1 MDRLRGGVHT
11 AVIVQLRIPPDTAIL
26 PLMTIRRASLM
37 SALLLACA
45 TQTFATAS
53 KQRPQ
58 VTKPAVLAP
67 GELQK
72 LPARPPDHRLEY
84 GVDPNQF
91 GELRLPAGRGPH
103 PVAVLVHGGCW
114 KAEYA
119 TLRDLAPMG
128 DALKDE
134 RIASWNI
141 EYRRPRQEGSGWP
154 GTYLDVG
161 HAIDHLR
168 QLATK
173 FDLDLSRVVVVGHS
187 AGGHLAMWSG
197 ARQRLSVKS
206 ALRIPDPL
214 PLRGV
219 INLAGTIDMTENI
232 AHMEAQCRDT
242 VVTTLLGG
250 TPSAVPERY
259 REVSATAMLPLQV
272 PQVLIWGEHED
283 FVPLSLAQLHVNAAI
298 KAGDAA
304 RLIVVPAAGHFE
316 SASPA
321 SSAWPIVLGAIRSL
335 LDQ

>member
-1 MDRLRGGVHT
+1 MCVLSL
-11 AVIVQLRIPPDTAIL
+11 AV
-26 PLMTIRRASLM
+26 
-37 SALLLACA
+37 A
-45 TQTFATAS
+45 TETLQTAS

-58 VTKPAVLAP
+58 LTKPAVMAP
-67 GELQK
+67 GELHK
-72 LPARPPDHRLEY
+72 LPTRPPDHRSGY
-84 GVDPNQF
+84 GADPNQA

-119 TLRDLAPMG
+119 TLRDLAAMG
-128 DALKDE
+128 DA
-134 RIASWNI
+134 
-141 EYRRPRQEGSGWP
+141 
-154 GTYLDVG
+154 
-161 HAIDHLR
+161 
-168 QLATK
+168 TK
-173 FDLDLSRVVVVGHS
+173 FALDLSRVVVVGHS

-197 ARQRLSVKS
+197 ARHRLSVKS
-206 ALRIPDPL
+206 ALRIPNPL

-219 INLAGTIDMTENI
+219 VNLAGTIDMTENV
-232 AHMEAQCRDT
+232 AHMESKCRDT

-283 FVPLSLAQLHVNAAI
+283 FIPLPLAQRHVNMAI
-298 KAGDAA
+298 KAGDKA

-321 SSAWPIVLGAIRSL
+321 SGAWPVVLGAIRSL

>member
-1 MDRLRGGVHT
+1 M
-11 AVIVQLRIPPDTAIL
+11 AIC
-26 PLMTIRRASLM
+26 RASLM
-37 SALLLACA
+37 FALLLACA
-45 TQTFATAS
+45 SGTLATAS
-53 KQRPQ
+53 QQRPQ
-58 VTKPAVLAP
+58 ATKPAVMTP
-67 GELQK
+67 DELQK
-72 LPARPPDHRLEY
+72 LPSRSPDHRLDY
-84 GVDPNQF
+84 GADRNQF
-91 GELRLPAGRGPH
+91 GELRLPAARGPH

-128 DALKDE
+128 DALKAE
-134 RIASWNI
+134 GIASWNI

-161 HAIDHLR
+161 HAIDYLR
-168 QLATK
+168 QLAMK

-187 AGGHLAMWSG
+187 AGGHLAMWSA
-197 ARQRLSVKS
+197 ARQRLSPQS

-232 AHMEAQCRDT
+232 ANMESRCRDT
-242 VVTTLLGG
+242 VVTALMGG
-250 TPSAVPERY
+250 TPSAVPGRY
-259 REVSATAMLPLQV
+259 REVSPTAMLPLQV

-283 FVPLSLAQLHVNAAI
+283 FVPLPLAQHHVDKATA
-298 KAGDAA
+298 AGDKA
-304 RLIVVPAAGHFE
+304 RLIMVPAAGHFE

-335 LDQ
+335 LTQ

>member
-1 MDRLRGGVHT
+1 
-11 AVIVQLRIPPDTAIL
+11 
-26 PLMTIRRASLM
+26 M
-37 SALLLACA
+37 SALSFACA
-45 TQTFATAS
+45 TQTLATAS
-53 KQRPQ
+53 RQRPQ
-58 VTKPAVLAP
+58 VTKPAVMPP

-72 LPARPPDHRLEY
+72 LPARPPDHRFQY
-84 GVDPNQF
+84 GANPNQF
-91 GELRLPAGRGPH
+91 GELRLPEGRGPH

-119 TLRDLAPMG
+119 SLRDLSPMG

-187 AGGHLAMWSG
+187 AGGHLAMWSA
-197 ARQRLSVKS
+197 ARQRLSSNS
-206 ALRIPDPL
+206 ALRISDPL

-232 AHMEAQCRDT
+232 ANMESLCRDT
-242 VVTTLLGG
+242 VVSTLLGG
-250 TPSAVPERY
+250 TPSAMPERY
-259 REVSATAMLPLQV
+259 REVSATTMLPLQV
-272 PQVLIWGEHED
+272 PQILIWGEHEE
-283 FVPLSLAQLHVNAAI
+283 FVPLPFAERYVNKATE
-298 KAGDAA
+298 AGDKV
-304 RLIVVPAAGHFE
+304 RLIVVPATGHFE

-321 SSAWPIVLGAIRSL
+321 STAWPTVLGAIQSL
-335 LDQ
+335 LNQ

>member
-1 MDRLRGGVHT
+1 MRVRLGSLLC
-11 AVIVQLRIPPDTAIL
+11 AVSVAVSTPTP
-26 PLMTIRRASLM
+26 
-37 SALLLACA
+37 A
-45 TQTFATAS
+45 TDS
-53 KQRPQ
+53 KPRPQ
-58 VTKPAVLAP
+58 QAKPAVMAP
-67 GELQK
+67 GELEK
-72 LPARPPDHRLEY
+72 LPIRPPDHRAVY
-84 GVDPNQF
+84 GVDPNQV

-134 RIASWNI
+134 GIASWNI
-141 EYRRPRQEGSGWP
+141 EYRRPRQQGSGWP

-197 ARQRLSVKS
+197 ARQRLSEKS

-219 INLAGTIDMTENI
+219 VNLAGTIDMTQNI
-232 AHMEAQCRDT
+232 AHMESECRDT

-283 FVPLSLAQLHVNAAI
+283 FIPMSLAQRHVNAAI
-298 KAGDAA
+298 TAGDKA

-335 LDQ
+335 LTQ

>member
-1 MDRLRGGVHT
+1 MC
-11 AVIVQLRIPPDTAIL
+11 AVSFAV
-26 PLMTIRRASLM
+26 
-37 SALLLACA
+37 A
-45 TQTFATAS
+45 TQTLETAS
-53 KQRPQ
+53 KQHPQ
-58 VTKPAVLAP
+58 LPKPAVMAP

-72 LPARPPDHRLEY
+72 LPTRPPDHRASY
-84 GVDPNQF
+84 AGDPNQV

-128 DALKDE
+128 DALKTE
-134 RIASWNI
+134 GIASWNI
-141 EYRRPRQEGSGWP
+141 EYRRPRQPGSGWP

-168 QLATK
+168 QLAMK

-206 ALRIPDPL
+206 ALHIPDPL

-232 AHMEAQCRDT
+232 AHMESQCRDT
-242 VVTTLLGG
+242 VVTMLLGG
-250 TPSAVPERY
+250 TPSAVPDRY

-272 PQVLIWGEHED
+272 PQVLIWGEHEE
-283 FVPLSLAQLHVNAAI
+283 FVPLPLAQLHVNMAI
-298 KAGDAA
+298 KAGDKA

-335 LDQ
+335 LSQ

>member
-1 MDRLRGGVHT
+1 M
-11 AVIVQLRIPPDTAIL
+11 IPAGSFL
-26 PLMTIRRASLM
+26 CVMLV
-37 SALLLACA
+37 ALA
-45 TQTFATAS
+45 TQTLATAS
-53 KQRPQ
+53 QQAPQ
-58 VTKPAVLAP
+58 VTKPAVMAP

-72 LPARPPDHRLEY
+72 LPARPPDHRADY
-84 GVDPNQF
+84 GADSNQF

-134 RIASWNI
+134 GIASWNI
-141 EYRRPRQEGSGWP
+141 EYRRPRQQGSGWP

-197 ARQRLSVKS
+197 ARHQLSAKS
-206 ALRIPDPL
+206 ELRIPNPL

-219 INLAGTIDMTENI
+219 INLAGTIDMAENI
-232 AHMEAQCRDT
+232 PNMESLCRDS

-250 TPSAVPERY
+250 PPSAAPERY
-259 REVSATAMLPLQV
+259 REVSATAMLPLRV
-272 PQVLIWGEHED
+272 PQVLIWGEHEN
-283 FVPLSLAQLHVNAAI
+283 FVPLPLAERHVNKATE
-298 KAGDAA
+298 AGDKA
-304 RLIVVPAAGHFE
+304 RLIVVPGTGHFE

-335 LDQ
+335 LNQ

>member
-1 MDRLRGGVHT
+1 MKIG
-11 AVIVQLRIPPDTAIL
+11 P
-26 PLMTIRRASLM
+26 ASLI
-37 SALLLACA
+37 SALLIACVA
-45 TQTFATAS
+45 QTLATAS
-53 KQRPQ
+53 KPRSQA
-58 VTKPAVLAP
+58 TKPAVLAP
-67 GELQK
+67 GELEK
-72 LPARPPDHRLEY
+72 LPASPPDHRLEY
-84 GVDPNQF
+84 GADPNQF
-91 GELRLPAGRGPH
+91 GELRLPARRGPH

-119 TLRDLAPMG
+119 SLRDLAPMG
-128 DALKDE
+128 DALKRE
-134 RIASWNI
+134 GIASWNV
-141 EYRRPRQEGSGWP
+141 EYRRLRQQGSGWP

-161 HAIDHLR
+161 AAVDHLR

-197 ARQRLSVKS
+197 ARQRLSSKS

-232 AHMEAQCRDT
+232 ANMESRCRDT

-250 TPSAVPERY
+250 TPSAVAERY
-259 REVSATAMLPLQV
+259 QDVSATAMLPLQV

-283 FVPLSLAQLHVNAAI
+283 FVPLPLAQRYVNKAAA
-298 KAGDAA
+298 AGDDA
-304 RLIVVPAAGHFE
+304 RLIIVPASGHFE

-321 SSAWPIVLGAIRSL
+321 STAWPTVLGAIRSL
-335 LDQ
+335 LNK

>member
-1 MDRLRGGVHT
+1 MRIRLEWLMCVVSF
-11 AVIVQLRIPPDTAIL
+11 AV
-26 PLMTIRRASLM
+26 
-37 SALLLACA
+37 A
-45 TQTFATAS
+45 TQTLATAS
-53 KQRPQ
+53 EQRLQP
-58 VTKPAVLAP
+58 TKPAVMAP

-72 LPARPPDHRLEY
+72 LPTRPPDHRAGY
-84 GVDPNQF
+84 GVDPNQV
-91 GELRLPAGRGPH
+91 GELRVPAGRGPH

-134 RIASWNI
+134 GIASWNI
-141 EYRRPRQEGSGWP
+141 EYRRPRQQGSGWP

-168 QLATK
+168 QLAKK
-173 FDLDLSRVVVVGHS
+173 FDLDLSRVVVAGHS

-197 ARQRLSVKS
+197 ARHRLSVKS
-206 ALRIPDPL
+206 ALHIPDPL

-219 INLAGTIDMTENI
+219 INLAGTIDMTKNI
-232 AHMEAQCRDT
+232 AHMESQCRDT

-259 REVSATAMLPLQV
+259 REVSAMAMLPLQV

-283 FVPLSLAQLHVNAAI
+283 FVPLPLAQLHVNMAI
-298 KAGDAA
+298 KAGDKA
-304 RLIVVPAAGHFE
+304 RLIVIPAAGHFE

-335 LDQ
+335 LNQ

>member
-1 MDRLRGGVHT
+1 MT
-11 AVIVQLRIPPDTAIL
+11 ACRS
-26 PLMTIRRASLM
+26 SLICV
-37 SALLLACA
+37 LLLACIA
-45 TQTFATAS
+45 STRAHS
-53 KQRPQ
+53 KQRPHP
-58 VTKPAVLAP
+58 TKLGVMAP

-84 GVDPNQF
+84 GTDPNQF

-128 DALKDE
+128 DALKDNA
-134 RIASWNI
+134 IATWNI
-141 EYRRPRQEGSGWP
+141 EYRRPRQQGSGWP

-161 HAIDHLR
+161 HAIDFLR

-173 FDLDLSRVVVVGHS
+173 FPLDLSRVIVVGHS

-197 ARQRLSVKS
+197 ARGRLSS
-206 ALRIPDPL
+206 NNTLHIPDPL

-232 AHMEAQCRDT
+232 EHMESQCRDN

-250 TPSAVPERY
+250 TPSVVPERY
-259 REVSATAMLPLQV
+259 KEVSATATLPLRV

-283 FVPLSLAQLHVNAAI
+283 FVPLPLAQRYVNRATE
-298 KAGDAA
+298 AGDKA
-304 RLIVVPAAGHFE
+304 RLIIVPAIGHFE

-321 SSAWPIVLGAIRSL
+321 SSAWPSVLGALRSL
-335 LDQ
+335 LNQ

>member
-1 MDRLRGGVHT
+1 MC
-11 AVIVQLRIPPDTAIL
+11 
-26 PLMTIRRASLM
+26 
-37 SALLLACA
+37 ALLFACA
-45 TQTFATAS
+45 THTPATAS

-58 VTKPAVLAP
+58 VSKPAVMAP
-67 GELQK
+67 GDLQK
-72 LPARPPDHRLEY
+72 LPARPPDHRIEY
-84 GVDPNQF
+84 GTDPNQF
-91 GELRLPAGRGPH
+91 GELRLPAGRARH

-134 RIASWNI
+134 GIASWNV
-141 EYRRPRQEGSGWP
+141 EYRRPRQDGSGWP

-173 FDLDLSRVVVVGHS
+173 FDLDLSKVVVVGHS

-197 ARQRLSVKS
+197 ARQRLSAKS

-232 AHMEAQCRDT
+232 ANMESLCRDT
-242 VVTTLLGG
+242 VVTTLMGG
-250 TPSAVPERY
+250 AAAAVPERY
-259 REVSATAMLPLQV
+259 REVSATAMLPLNV
-272 PQVLIWGEHED
+272 PQVLIWGEHEN
-283 FVPLSLAQLHVNAAI
+283 FVPLSLAQRHVGMAT
-298 KAGDAA
+298 KAGDKA
-304 RLIVVPAAGHFE
+304 RLIVVPATGHFE

-321 SSAWPIVLGAIRSL
+321 SSAWPVVLGAIRAL
-335 LDQ
+335 LND

>member
-1 MDRLRGGVHT
+1 MRVRW
-11 AVIVQLRIPPDTAIL
+11 
-26 PLMTIRRASLM
+26 ASLLC
-37 SALLLACA
+37 ALFFACA
-45 TQTFATAS
+45 IQVFATAS
-53 KQRPQ
+53 KQRPG

-67 GELQK
+67 GELRK
-72 LPARPPDHRLEY
+72 LPARPPDHRFEY
-84 GVDPNQF
+84 GADPNQF

-103 PVAVLVHGGCW
+103 PVAVLLHGGCW

-134 RIASWNI
+134 GIASWNV

-161 HAIDHLR
+161 HAIDYLR
-168 QLATK
+168 RLATK

-197 ARQRLSVKS
+197 ARQRLSPKS
-206 ALRIPDPL
+206 PLHIPDPL

-232 AHMEAQCRDT
+232 ANMESRCRDA

-250 TPSAVPERY
+250 IPSAVPERY
-259 REVSATAMLPLQV
+259 REVNATAMLPLQV
-272 PQVLIWGEHED
+272 PQVLIWGDHED
-283 FVPLSLAQLHVNAAI
+283 FVPLPLAERHVKRATE
-298 KAGDAA
+298 AGDKA
-304 RLIVVPAAGHFE
+304 RLIILPAAGHFE

-321 SSAWPIVLGAIRSL
+321 STAWSTVLGSIRSL
-335 LDQ
+335 VNN

>member
-1 MDRLRGGVHT
+1 MC
-11 AVIVQLRIPPDTAIL
+11 
-26 PLMTIRRASLM
+26 
-37 SALLLACA
+37 ALLFACA
-45 TQTFATAS
+45 TQTLATAS
-53 KQRPQ
+53 KRRPQ

-72 LPARPPDHRLEY
+72 LPARPPDHRLAY
-84 GVDPNQF
+84 GADPNQF

-119 TLRDLAPMG
+119 TLRDLAAMG

-134 RIASWNI
+134 EIASWNV
-141 EYRRPRQEGSGWP
+141 EYRRPRQQGSGWP

-161 HAIDHLR
+161 HAIDYLR

-197 ARQRLSVKS
+197 ARQRLSSKS
-206 ALRIPDPL
+206 ALRVPDPL
-214 PLRGV
+214 LLRGV

-232 AHMEAQCRDT
+232 ANMESRCRDT

-272 PQVLIWGEHED
+272 PQILIWGEHED
-283 FVPLSLAQLHVNAAI
+283 FVPLPLAERYVNKATE
-298 KAGDAA
+298 AGDKT
-304 RLIVVPAAGHFE
+304 RLIVVPATGHFE

-321 SSAWPIVLGAIRSL
+321 STAWPTVLGAIRSFL
-335 LDQ
+335 NK

>member
-1 MDRLRGGVHT
+1 MCVLSL
-11 AVIVQLRIPPDTAIL
+11 AV
-26 PLMTIRRASLM
+26 
-37 SALLLACA
+37 A
-45 TQTFATAS
+45 TETLQTAS

-58 VTKPAVLAP
+58 LTKPAVMAP
-67 GELQK
+67 GELHK
-72 LPARPPDHRLEY
+72 LPTRPPDHRSGY
-84 GVDPNQF
+84 GADPNQA

-119 TLRDLAPMG
+119 TLRDLAAMG

-134 RIASWNI
+134 GIASWNI
-141 EYRRPRQEGSGWP
+141 EYRRPRQQGSGWP

-173 FDLDLSRVVVVGHS
+173 FALDLSRVVVVGHS

-197 ARQRLSVKS
+197 ARHRLSVKS
-206 ALRIPDPL
+206 ALRIPNPL

-219 INLAGTIDMTENI
+219 VNLAGTIDMTENV
-232 AHMEAQCRDT
+232 AHMESKCRDT

-283 FVPLSLAQLHVNAAI
+283 FIPLPLAQRHVNMAI
-298 KAGDAA
+298 KAGDKA

-321 SSAWPIVLGAIRSL
+321 SGAWPVVLGAIRSL